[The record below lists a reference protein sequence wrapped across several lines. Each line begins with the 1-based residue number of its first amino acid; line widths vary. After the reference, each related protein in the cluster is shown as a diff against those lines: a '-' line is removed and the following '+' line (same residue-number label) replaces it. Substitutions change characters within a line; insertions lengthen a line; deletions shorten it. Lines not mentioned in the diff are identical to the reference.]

1 VGAVDSRWLAGG
13 WSDAQRREDWP
24 PFRWALPPQA
34 CIRIPLQQPVALRSF
49 IRLRAPARIPEQDVK
64 ITSNGV
70 TVAGATFGTE
80 WTDVP
85 FILPAERLHA
95 GLNNVCFEFARRRP
109 GSDEGGYAAAVS
121 LIQLP

>member
-1 VGAVDSRWLAGG
+1 V
-13 WSDAQRREDWP
+13 
-24 PFRWALPPQA
+24 
-34 CIRIPLQQPVALRSF
+34 
-49 IRLRAPARIPEQDVK
+49 QDVK
-64 ITSNGV
+64 IISNGV

-85 FILPAERLHA
+85 FILPAERLHP

-109 GSDEGGYAAAVS
+109 GYDEGGYAAAVS